1 MEGVTVA
8 ATDRPTVLRIRSGAM
23 VAGVAGSGLAPPV
36 ERAEPPYATLAPY
49 FARLFEPRGIR
60 TWFEASQALVA
71 TAGVRGGRHLDV
83 GAGTCR
89 YSRYWARAGFRTVC
103 LDVLIEM
110 LSRARLAGT
119 HGRLARVC
127 GTVDCVRP
135 GAGFDLVTAID
146 DVVGYLGAQSGGLES
161 FLERLG
167 PRLRP
172 GGLFLFDL
180 ITPDGRQR
188 YTFRNSRRTAAGRI
202 TADSRGRFDDETRL
216 LSVDLTLVAAD
227 HVARERH
234 LLRLYTVEE
243 MEGLLRGAGF
253 DVLVVTDLYDGPG
266 VGFRAG
272 QPSYDVLARR
282 R

>member
-1 MEGVTVA
+1 MA
-8 ATDRPTVLRIRSGAM
+8 
-23 VAGVAGSGLAPPV
+23 AGVAGSGLAPRA
-36 ERAEPPYATLAPY
+36 ERAERPYATLAPY

-60 TWFEASQALVA
+60 TWFEASQALVTA
-71 TAGVRGGRHLDV
+71 AGVRDGRHLDV

-110 LSRARLAGT
+110 LSRARL
-119 HGRLARVC
+119 
-127 GTVDCVRP
+127 
-135 GAGFDLVTAID
+135 D
-146 DVVGYLGAQSGGLES
+146 DVVGYLGAQPGGLEG

-202 TADSRGRFDDETRL
+202 TADSRGRFDEDAGV
-216 LSVDLTLVAAD
+216 LSVDLTLVAPD

-234 LLRLYTVEE
+234 VLRLYTVEE
-243 MEGLLRGAGF
+243 LEALLRHAGF
-253 DVLVVTDLYDGPG
+253 DVLAVTDLYDGPG